1 MVEQFDVSQN
11 KARIGLITFSRY
23 PFLRFGLNDTANMS
37 QVLEAVGNVPYVPG
51 IRETHTALH
60 LLQQEGFKGSRSN
73 VVHVAI
79 LLTAGASVSLNETQ
93 AIAIKIHN
101 QGIQMLVVGIGD
113 RVSKTELISIATN
126 PDDKHLILVHNYT
139 MITEIQEKL
148 TTLTCDVAPHSYTPS
163 STANPVLIQN
173 ARQEPIKECVGK
185 VADIV
190 FLLDSSTSLGTQ
202 HFKSV
207 EHFAMDIVND
217 LDIQENATM
226 VGVISFSTYPVRRV
240 TLGTTDDKLHILN
253 AINQIPYYAGSRET
267 DKALEML
274 RIEGFEGER
283 QDVPRVVILITDG
296 YSTNAFLTGRA
307 ADELKQTVTEI
318 FVVGIGP
325 NVSKQ
330 ELDRISTGGSNHVFN
345 VHNFLELDLSGFE
358 GVVAGAVCKA
368 IPEVTTTTTTTW
380 TTPTVTTADLT
391 TASNVPPTKMTA
403 SECMPDVKD
412 VVFLVDSSGSI
423 GDENFE
429 HVKNFIKQTI
439 GTFEI
444 GSNKTRVGLI
454 LFNSDA
460 VILFTLDQYDLKQT
474 VLDAVDKITYRPGG
488 TNTAD
493 ALELL
498 RTQGFINNRTE
509 AAKIAFLITD
519 GYSSDKN
526 ATERQAELAKEN
538 DTMLI
543 FATAIGQ
550 LLDFQEL
557 EVIASTN
564 PITNRTLIYHVDD
577 FDELHVNSLEM
588 ILANVICGVDI
599 PPTTVSPTVSTTKR
613 PQIIIST
620 SERPVLTTTAQPQN
634 TESNTARYHAS
645 MSTSTHSTT
654 DACIDKVPNCDEY
667 ELEMCTS
674 YRPWAMA
681 HCKHFCGFCQ
691 GQSVPPV
698 PCVDTIGNCREYGHD
713 ICTSLSFRKWTKDHC
728 ARFCEFCGVDIHVN
742 PDSLH
747 STSASTVPPQT
758 TKVNTLNTE
767 QQTGTFNMTTCSD
780 KINNCAEFGQDI
792 CTDYAPWAKKNC
804 NQYCGFCKGP
814 TTTTAP
820 CMDTIGN
827 CREYPADVCISLTFL
842 KWAKEHCA
850 KFCNFCE
857 TSSSTPLN

>member
-23 PFLRFGLNDTANMS
+23 PFLRFGLNDTANMG
-37 QVLEAVGNVPYVPG
+37 QVFEAVDNVPYVPG
-51 IRETHTALH
+51 IRETHAALH
-60 LLQQEGFKGSRSN
+60 FLQQEGFNGARSN

-79 LLTAGASVSLNETQ
+79 LLTAGASVNLNETQ
-93 AIAIKIHN
+93 VIARKIHS

-113 RVSKTELISIATN
+113 RVSRTELSSIATN

-139 MITEIQEKL
+139 MVSDIREKL
-148 TTLTCDVAPHSYTPS
+148 TTLTCDVGSHTYTPS
-163 STANPVLIQN
+163 STTKPVLIQS

-202 HFKSV
+202 HFKGV

-217 LDIQENATM
+217 LDVQENATM

-274 RIEGFEGER
+274 RMEGFEGER
-283 QDVPRVVILITDG
+283 QDVPRIVILVTNG
-296 YSTNAFLTGRA
+296 HSTNAFLTGRA

-318 FVVGIGP
+318 FVIGIGP

-330 ELDRISTGGSNHVFN
+330 ELDRISSGGSNHVFN

-368 IPEVTTTTTTTW
+368 IPEVTTTTTW
-380 TTPTVTTADLT
+380 TTPTDTTADST
-391 TASNVPPTKMTA
+391 TASNVPPTKKTA

-412 VVFLVDSSGSI
+412 VIFLVDSSGSI
-423 GDENFE
+423 GDDNFE

-460 VILFTLDQYDLKQT
+460 VILFTLDQYDSKQT

-498 RTQGFINNRTE
+498 RTQGFMNNRTE
-509 AAKIAFLITD
+509 AAKIALLITD

-526 ATERQAELAKEN
+526 ATERQADLAKEN

-564 PITNRTLIYHVDD
+564 PITNKSLIYHVDD
-577 FDELHVNSLEM
+577 FDELHVNSLEQ
-588 ILANVICGVDI
+588 ILAKVICGVDI
-599 PPTTVSPTVSTTKR
+599 PPATVSPTLSTTKR
-613 PQIIIST
+613 PQTTST
-620 SERPVLTTTAQPQN
+620 TTRPVLKTTHPQN
-634 TESNTARYHAS
+634 TVSDTPQYQSPLSNTTHA
-645 MSTSTHSTT
+645 TT
-654 DACIDKVPNCDEY
+654 EVCIDKVANCDEY
-667 ELEMCTS
+667 DLNMCTS

-681 HCKHFCGFCQ
+681 HCEHFCGFCQ
-691 GQSVPPV
+691 GQQTTTPA
-698 PCVDTIGNCREYGHD
+698 PCIDTIGNCREYGHD
-713 ICTSLSFRKWTKDHC
+713 ICTSLSFRRWTKDHC
-728 ARFCEFCGVDIHVN
+728 ARFCELCGVDIHVN
-742 PDSLH
+742 PDSKP
-747 STSASTVPPQT
+747 STTESTVPPQT
-758 TKVNTLNTE
+758 TTITTLNTE
-767 QQTGTFNMTTCSD
+767 QHTGTSNMTTCSD

-792 CTDYAPWAKKNC
+792 CSDYAPWAKKNC
-804 NQYCGFCKGP
+804 EQYCGFCKGP

-857 TSSSTPLN
+857 TSSSTTVN